1 MKRLILF
8 ILLFSS
14 VLWAKRYFPE
24 IEDSLRMIHPRMRAR
39 WLRTKGIE
47 DPYYFKP
54 FVPDSQNVRLVG
66 KWGRGPSV
74 AVAGR
79 DSLVF
84 VALGSEVAIVKI
96 TNPNNPQI
104 LSEIQAQGLTYK
116 PILKDSFLFIATGR
130 GGVEIWNISNLRNPV
145 FRNRIPMMADIFL
158 KDTFLYAISN
168 DSFKIFSIANI
179 MNPYLIGTCRD
190 SGFTVFVSGNYAYLG
205 DRWGLYILDV
215 SDPRNPV
222 RINTLSDGAKVG
234 AIWVEGN
241 LCYYTLSY
249 PESRFIIANVADPRN
264 PFEVGRLNGVSG
276 GDIYKMYY
284 FVYLPGF
291 DIIDVSDPSF
301 PIRISHLDL
310 PGWENGVWV
319 NNPFGKAF
327 VADDWEGL
335 QIIDISDPT
344 NPRVDT
350 SLLKADYSYDLV
362 VDRNYAYIANYAC
375 GLKIIDVSN
384 PTLPREV
391 GTYDT
396 IGRDYIETAT
406 ARDSF
411 VFMPGRMGVKFKSID
426 VSDPSRPRLAGIS
439 QGTGYIGK
447 DMVIKDSFVYVAE
460 DYKFAIFNVANPRQP
475 RLVGRCN
482 LQNASTSIFLKDTLA
497 YIGSLPS
504 PIINIKDPSNPAI
517 IGSIP
522 EGPYGI
528 SVKDTFAYLAIN
540 YGGLQIWS
548 VANPSSPYLIDTVY
562 YPRGYDIVI
571 NGSFAYFGGLDFRVL
586 NISDPIRP
594 VEVGRY
600 TTPYRVK
607 RIFYSNNLIY
617 AVCFNAGMVILEQL
631 PLGIAEKQTEL
642 NKKEVLIITPN
653 PTAGKFSLK
662 TSVKNG
668 LILIY
673 DLTGKLV
680 KKISLVK
687 PRSWLDIKDL
697 PDGVYFIALRSSNNK
712 ILTKLIK
719 TKGGKP

>member
-1 MKRLILF
+1 
-8 ILLFSS
+8 
-14 VLWAKRYFPE
+14 
-24 IEDSLRMIHPRMRAR
+24 
-39 WLRTKGIE
+39 
-47 DPYYFKP
+47 
-54 FVPDSQNVRLVG
+54 
-66 KWGRGPSV
+66 
-74 AVAGR
+74 
-79 DSLVF
+79 
-84 VALGSEVAIVKI
+84 
-96 TNPNNPQI
+96 
-104 LSEIQAQGLTYK
+104 
-116 PILKDSFLFIATGR
+116 
-130 GGVEIWNISNLRNPV
+130 
-145 FRNRIPMMADIFL
+145 
-158 KDTFLYAISN
+158 
-168 DSFKIFSIANI
+168 
-179 MNPYLIGTCRD
+179 
-190 SGFTVFVSGNYAYLG
+190 
-205 DRWGLYILDV
+205 
-215 SDPRNPV
+215 
-222 RINTLSDGAKVG
+222 
-234 AIWVEGN
+234 
-241 LCYYTLSY
+241 
-249 PESRFIIANVADPRN
+249 
-264 PFEVGRLNGVSG
+264 
-276 GDIYKMYY
+276 
-284 FVYLPGF
+284 
-291 DIIDVSDPSF
+291 
-301 PIRISHLDL
+301 
-310 PGWENGVWV
+310 
-319 NNPFGKAF
+319 

-362 VDRNYAYIANYAC
+362 VDRNYAYVANYAC
-375 GLKIIDVSN
+375 GLKIIDISN
-384 PTLPREV
+384 PTFPSEI
-391 GTYDT
+391 GAYDT
-396 IGRDYIETAT
+396 VGRYPILFWTAT
-406 ARDSF
+406 AKDSF
-411 VFMPGRMGVKFKSID
+411 AYGGFWEFRVID
-426 VSDPSRPRLAGIS
+426 ITDPHNPRTAAICDWFNPA
-439 QGTGYIGK
+439 K
-447 DMVIKDSFVYVAE
+447 DIVIRDSFVYVAE
-460 DYKFAIFNVANPRQP
+460 DGKFEIFNVARSRQP